1 MPELEA
7 DFRMLCVRVVLVASV
22 LLSQT
27 ALPGSGQSTNA
38 EAREDRGLELAHAG
52 DLAGAESELR
62 VAVALAPNNAEFLA
76 NLATVLAMEKK
87 LDESTTS
94 FGHALKLDPSNL
106 TTRRYLAANLWQMHR
121 YTEARKNLQLILK
134 QKPDDAPSQLLLGMV
149 AEEMKDYSTAVRML
163 SSVPAELRKQPE
175 SIGALAISYYK
186 LGESEKAQNML
197 DLLKGHPAGPR
208 AVLLGAQ
215 IADEMADYVT
225 AEQLLNSIESSYSD
239 AEDLSYRLATVH
251 YHAGRFETCEQM
263 LLPLVASRTATGRMF
278 NLLGWC
284 YQKQNRLDDATRV
297 FENGTKVQPSEE
309 SNYLDLENVLIANN
323 RIPAA
328 LELAKT
334 ATDALPSSV
343 RALAMRGSIEM
354 KAGQFFDALRS
365 YRRAKA
371 LDPASAD
378 AALGL
383 GDAEYAAG
391 IKEDAQN
398 TFTAAIQRFPRD
410 ARFPLH
416 YALVLL
422 KETET
427 GDWSLEKEV
436 QELLK
441 SAVKLDPT
449 LVEAHYQLAELAIQ
463 NGDTTDALRE
473 YETAAKLDPHSAKA
487 HFGLAKVYR
496 RLGRIAEAS
505 QETDVFQKLQQTN
518 SQSAAALP
526 STGASRN

>member
-1 MPELEA
+1 MPELKA
-7 DFRMLCVRVVLVASV
+7 NFRMLCLRVLLVASV
-22 LLSQT
+22 LLSQA
-27 ALPGSGQSTNA
+27 ALHGSSQSTSA

-62 VAVALAPNNAEFLA
+62 AALALAPNNAEFLA
-76 NLATVLAMEKK
+76 NLATVLAMENK

-94 FGHALKLDPSNL
+94 FEHALKLDPSNL

-149 AEEMKDYSTAVRML
+149 AENMKDYRMAVRML

-175 SIGALAISYYK
+175 SIGALAISYYN
-186 LGESEKAQNML
+186 LGENEKAQNTL
-197 DLLKGHPAGPR
+197 GLLKSHPAGPR

-225 AEQLLNSIESSYSD
+225 AEQLLNSIKSAYSD
-239 AEDLSYRLATVH
+239 EEDLGYRLATVH
-251 YHAGRFETCEQM
+251 YHAGRFENCEQT
-263 LLPLVASRTATGRMF
+263 LLPLVTSRAATGQMF

-284 YQKQNRLDDATRV
+284 YQKQNRLDDAIRV

-309 SNYLDLENVLIANN
+309 SNYLDLEYVFLANN

-328 LELAKT
+328 LELAKK
-334 ATDALPSSV
+334 ATDALPSST
-343 RALAMRGSIEM
+343 RAVAMRGSIEM
-354 KAGQFFDALRS
+354 KAGQFSDAVRS
-365 YRRAKA
+365 YRRAKE

-383 GDAEYAAG
+383 ADADYSAG

-398 TFTAAIQRFPRD
+398 TFTAGIQRFPKD

-416 YALVLL
+416 YALMLL

-427 GDWSLEKEV
+427 GDQTLEKEV

-449 LVEAHYQLAELAIQ
+449 LLEAHYQLAELAMQ

-473 YETAAKLDPHSAKA
+473 YETAAKLDPLSAKP

-496 RLGRIAEAS
+496 RLGRAAEAS
-505 QETDVFQKLQQTN
+505 QETELFQKLQQKN
-518 SQSAAALP
+518 SQSATAP
-526 STGASRN
+526 SSTGASKN